1 VAEILVYLYDREGAD
16 IYCTAKLC
24 QRGDVLVA
32 MEDGWQWGGMELAD
46 PMFQV
51 IKVPD
56 ATVED
61 FQPLLSYELPLPGNE
76 EDVFGSMTNT
86 LQFRGF
92 HIVVGGMRAMQTADP
107 PPTIDSSLDEVRALT
122 VQKPPIPDPAKIG
135 DSEQVI
141 G

>member
-1 VAEILVYLYDREGAD
+1 VAEILVYMYDREGAD
-16 IYCTAKLC
+16 VYCTAKLC

-32 MEDGWQWGGMELAD
+32 MEDGWQWGSLELAH

-51 IKVPD
+51 ITVPD

-61 FQPLLSYELPLPGNE
+61 FQPLLSHEMPLPGNE

-92 HIVVGGMRAMQTADP
+92 HIVVSSMRSMRATDP
-107 PPTIDSSLDEVRALT
+107 PPMVDSSLDEVRSLT

-135 DSEQVI
+135 DSGQVI